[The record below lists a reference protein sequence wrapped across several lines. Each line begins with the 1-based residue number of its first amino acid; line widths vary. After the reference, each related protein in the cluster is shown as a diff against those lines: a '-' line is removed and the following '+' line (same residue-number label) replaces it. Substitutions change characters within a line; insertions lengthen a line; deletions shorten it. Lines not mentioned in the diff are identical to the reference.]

1 MKRNIVLL
9 CTAMTFVASTASAD
23 ALKSSLTNM
32 MHKKD
37 ATPGMVDLSALSVN
51 GKPKPM
57 MQTKKAAT
65 RSSKAVVA
73 TVNGRKVIKKEA
85 DAYLSKRTNGQV
97 KNFDL
102 LPNKQRIR
110 LIQEMSVADVAADIA
125 NKELTEQEKTA
136 ILTRVWM
143 QKEASKI
150 KVTDAQVKETY
161 DNLKKRAMASK
172 SPQAVPEFDKIK
184 NQMKMQMTE
193 KMIVDK
199 LLSKADIKVI
209 NANMIAGSINDSYIS
224 IEDANAAL
232 QSISKGKAKW
242 ENLSDRDRENL
253 MKMIAPNKLIE
264 AAVKTDLTTKEK
276 NIAFS
281 NFWMQNTIRKTKVS
295 DKELKAAYNKIKKS
309 SKKAKSKQKLPPFEQ
324 LKPTLQMQIAKE
336 RVIADLMKNAK
347 IKLK

>member
-1 MKRNIVLL
+1 MKRNIALL
-9 CTAMTFVASTASAD
+9 CTAMTLVVSTASAD

-32 MHKKD
+32 MNKKD
-37 ATPGMVDLSALSVN
+37 TTAGMVDLSNLNVN

-57 MQTKKAAT
+57 QPKVKT

-73 TVNGRKVIKKEA
+73 TVNGRKIIKKDA

-102 LPNKQRIR
+102 LPKKQRIR
-110 LIQEMSVADVAADIA
+110 LVQEMSVADVAADMA
-125 NKELTEQEKTA
+125 DKELSEQEKTA

-161 DNLKKRAMASK
+161 DSLKKRASVSK
-172 SPQAVPEFDKIK
+172 NPRPIPEFEKIK
-184 NQMKMQMTE
+184 NTMKMQMTE

-224 IEDANAAL
+224 IDDANNAL
-232 QSISKGKAKW
+232 ESISKGKAKW
-242 ENLSDRDRENL
+242 ETISDADRENL
-253 MKMIAPNKLIE
+253 LKMIAPTKLIE
-264 AAVKTDLTTKEK
+264 ASLKTDLNTKER

-281 NFWMQNTIRKTKVS
+281 NFWMQNTVRNTKVN
-295 DKELKAAYNKIKKS
+295 DKDLEDAYAKIQKT
-309 SKKAKSKQKLPPFEQ
+309 SKKAKSKQKLPSFNE
-324 LKPTLQMQIAKE
+324 LKQTLQMQIAKE
-336 RVIADLMKNAK
+336 RVVADLMKNAN

>member
-1 MKRNIVLL
+1 MKRNIALL
-9 CTAMTFVASTASAD
+9 CTVMTLVASTASAD

-32 MHKKD
+32 MNKKD
-37 ATPGMVDLSALSVN
+37 TTPGMVDLSTLSVN
-51 GKPKPM
+51 GKHKPM
-57 MQTKKAAT
+57 QPKVAT

-73 TVNGRKVIKKEA
+73 TVNGRKIIKKEA

-97 KNFDL
+97 ENFDL

-110 LIQEMSVADVAADIA
+110 LIQEMSVSDVAADLA
-125 NKELTEQEKTA
+125 NKELSEQEKTA
-136 ILTRVWM
+136 ILTRIWM

-150 KVTDAQVKETY
+150 KVTDAQIKETY

-172 SPQAVPEFDKIK
+172 NPRPIPEFDKIK
-184 NQMKMQMTE
+184 NNMKMQMTE

-199 LLSKADIKVI
+199 LLSNADIKVI
-209 NANMIAGSINDSYIS
+209 NANMIAGSVNDSYIS
-224 IEDANAAL
+224 IEDADHAL
-232 QSISKGKAKW
+232 QSISKGKATW
-242 ENLSDRDRENL
+242 ATLSDTDRENL
-253 MKMIAPNKLIE
+253 LKMIAPTKLIE
-264 AAVKTDLTTKEK
+264 ASLKTDLNKKER

-295 DKELKAAYNKIKKS
+295 DKELKKAYAKIQKRSKKS
-309 SKKAKSKQKLPPFEQ
+309 KSKQKLPSFDA
-324 LKPTLQMQIAKE
+324 LKQTLQMQIAKE

>member
-1 MKRNIVLL
+1 MKRNIALL
-9 CTAMTFVASTASAD
+9 CMAMTLVASTASAD
-23 ALKSSLTNM
+23 ALKNCLCDRMS
-32 MHKKD
+32 KKD
-37 ATPGMVDLSALSVN
+37 QAPGMVDLSTLSLN
-51 GKPKPM
+51 GKPRSIQPKV
-57 MQTKKAAT
+57 KT

-73 TVNGRKVIKKEA
+73 TVNGRKIIKKDA
-85 DAYLSKRTNGQV
+85 DAYIAKRTNGQV

-125 NKELTEQEKTA
+125 NKELSEQEKTA

-150 KVTDAQVKETY
+150 KVTDAQVRETY
-161 DNLKKRAMASK
+161 NSLKQRAAASK
-172 SPQAVPEFDKIK
+172 SPRPIPEFEKIK
-184 NQMKMQMTE
+184 NNMKIQMRE

-209 NANMIAGSINDSYIS
+209 NANMIAGSINDTYIS
-224 IEDANAAL
+224 IEDANNAL
-232 QSISKGKAKW
+232 ESISKGKATW
-242 ENLSDRDRENL
+242 ETISDADRENL
-253 MKMIAPNKLIE
+253 LKMIAPTKLIE
-264 AAVKTDLTTKEK
+264 ASLKTDLNTKEK

-295 DKELKAAYNKIKKS
+295 DKDLKDAYAKIQKR
-309 SKKAKSKQKLPPFEQ
+309 SKKAESKQKLPSFDT
-324 LKPTLQMQIAKE
+324 LKQTLQMQIAKE
-336 RVIADLMKNAK
+336 RVVADLMKSAK